1 MKPIKFLFASLAAL
15 ILAGCPSPTA
25 QQNAAKASQVASAAV
40 VAAQQGEITVY
51 NTGQQCLAAAQS
63 PAQQGACI
71 VIPPDD
77 HQFLQREFVAISE
90 LGKTLDSCILG
101 STTTAGTVACANTA
115 LVTVNQINADG
126 ALALKSDKAKTTFQL
141 VITSVQ
147 VGIQTIQALLG
158 GS

>member
-1 MKPIKFLFASLAAL
+1 MKAMKFLLISLAAL
-15 ILAGCPSPTA
+15 ILSGCPSTTS
-25 QQNAAKASQVASAAV
+25 QQNAAKASQVASASV
-40 VAAQQGEITVY
+40 VAAQQGEITIY

-63 PAQQGACI
+63 PAQQSACI
-71 VIPPDD
+71 VITPDE
-77 HQFLQREFVAISE
+77 HQFLQREFLAISE

-101 STTTAGTVACANTA
+101 STTTPGIVACANTA

-147 VGIQTIQALLG
+147 VGIETIQALLG

>member
-1 MKPIKFLFASLAAL
+1 MKAVKFLFLSLAAL
-15 ILAGCPSPTA
+15 ILSGCPSPTA

-40 VAAQQGEITVY
+40 VAAQQGEITIY
-51 NTGQQCLAAAQS
+51 NTGQQCVAAAQS
-63 PAQQGACI
+63 VAQTGACV
-71 VIPPDD
+71 VIPPDE
-77 HQFLQREFVAISE
+77 HLFLQKEFVAISE

-101 STTTAGTVACANTA
+101 ATTTQGTVACANTA

-147 VGIQTIQALLG
+147 VGIETIQTLLG